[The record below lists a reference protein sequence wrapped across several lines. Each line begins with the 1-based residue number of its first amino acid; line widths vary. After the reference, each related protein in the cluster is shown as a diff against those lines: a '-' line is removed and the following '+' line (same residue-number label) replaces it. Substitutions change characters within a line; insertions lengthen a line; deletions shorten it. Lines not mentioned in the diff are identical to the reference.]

1 MDFEHSPRARE
12 LAARLDAF
20 IEQEVRPREEPYHR
34 DRIRETRAFGANP
47 RFDQLA
53 KPDPWVVLPVV
64 EELKEK
70 ARAAGLWNLFLP
82 GSPRVCGEQQG
93 AGLTNV
99 EYAPLAERM
108 GRSLIAS
115 EVCNCNAPD
124 TGNMEIL
131 LHFGSPAQHEQW
143 LRPLLAGEIRSAFCM
158 TEPDVA
164 SSDASNM
171 QATATL
177 DGEEVVLNGRKW
189 WSTGVGHPNCS
200 VGIFMGL
207 TVADPNAGGDPD
219 ANASGGPKPNADA
232 NDNPHASTGAR
243 PDPGADA
250 DDNRRAGTGAGPN
263 PDRYHR
269 HSMVVVPLDAPG
281 VKVER
286 MLATMGFEDAP
297 GGHGE
302 VSFTDVRLP
311 REAILG
317 GPGQAFAIAQA
328 RLGPGRVH
336 HCMRLIGLAEL
347 ALELACRRAT
357 ERVAF
362 GKPLANLGGNRERI
376 ADARIAIDQA
386 RLHVL
391 HAAWLIDRQAP
402 EMLGAVSQIKVAVP
416 NMAQSVVN
424 MAIQLHGGA
433 GLSDDF
439 PLGAAWTVARALRL
453 ADGPDEVHRGVIA
466 RLELARYG
474 RGKWGS

>member
-1 MDFEHSPRARE
+1 VDFEHSPRARE
-12 LAARLDAF
+12 LLERLDAF
-20 IEQEVRPREEPYHR
+20 IAREVAPREEPYHR
-34 DRIRETRAFGANP
+34 ELLARA
-47 RFDQLA
+47 
-53 KPDPWVVLPVV
+53 DPWVVLPAI
-64 EELKEK
+64 EELKAK
-70 ARAAGLWNLFLP
+70 ARAEGLWNLFLAAGAEVP
-82 GSPRVCGEQQG
+82 GEHSG

-108 GRSLIAS
+108 GRSLIAA

-124 TGNMEIL
+124 SGNMEVL
-131 LHFGSPAQHEQW
+131 AHFGSEEQRERW
-143 LRPLLAGEIRSAFCM
+143 LKPLLAGEIRSAFCM
-158 TEPDVA
+158 TEPEVA
-164 SSDASNM
+164 SSDATNM
-171 QATATL
+171 QATAVL

-189 WSTGVGHPNCS
+189 WSTGVGHPHCR
-200 VGIFMGL
+200 VVIFMGL
-207 TVADPNAGGDPD
+207 TDP
-219 ANASGGPKPNADA
+219 
-232 NDNPHASTGAR
+232 HV
-243 PDPGADA
+243 
-250 DDNRRAGTGAGPN
+250 
-263 PDRYHR
+263 DRYHQ
-269 HSMVVVPLDAPG
+269 HSMVLVPIDTPG

-286 MLATMGFEDAP
+286 MLSTMGFQDAP

-311 REAILG
+311 ASAIVG

-347 ALELACRRAT
+347 ALELACRRAG

-362 GKPLANLGGNRERI
+362 GRPLANLGGNRERI

-391 HAAWLIDRQAP
+391 HAAWLIDTSSAQ
-402 EMLGAVSQIKVAVP
+402 MLGAVSQIKVAVP
-416 NMAQSVVN
+416 NMAQRVVD
-424 MAIQLHGGA
+424 MAMQLHGGA

-474 RGKWGS
+474 QGKWGAR